1 MSRSSEYQSST
12 YSWHQ
17 SHDQATVLLL
27 VPYSTNE
34 GELHVIIEQNILVA
48 GVRGQAPLIKGRLY
62 GNIDKAGSMWQLE
75 PRSSGLSL
83 RDRTASTTS
92 TTSTRSSYA
101 LVSEPEISS
110 SFAAS
115 LASGPTSDTE
125 DFPVSSPGLSSPVSS
140 ADERAAG
147 FSTVARPRR
156 RKQNKSRTG
165 SPLQFAQSIA
175 SPLSSVESLHASGPG
190 RLLTLHLEKS
200 DSIIWPSLI
209 VGPVSESLSPCPPSP
224 LGLSSEAESA
234 FNMDP
239 TSLTLTALELFDIR
253 KDHDSAFGYFLRF
266 LTFYCRR
273 AWLQAH
279 LPSAT
284 MRLVSNYIPL
294 HSLSDP
300 LPAPSE
306 AVTDQGRIAYY
317 IQSLGGP
324 PGVAQLYL
332 EAGLLHLEG
341 AASMLLA
348 SSYSPLSSIRLPS
361 QSQYIADASEGGST
375 AAWKR
380 DREAARRYF
389 ETARVLCPTLEVPV
403 LPIEGESLDDD
414 DEATELGLRMPS
426 VDLRVSSEEDNQPRK
441 RHAQKEAPVSKEVVD
456 IPQRARRTDDLDG
469 AWYLYVPGLV
479 GAGTAILV
487 VGVIGALSFSSW
499 RRNHN

>member
-1 MSRSSEYQSST
+1 
-12 YSWHQ
+12 
-17 SHDQATVLLL
+17 
-27 VPYSTNE
+27 
-34 GELHVIIEQNILVA
+34 VIIEQDILVA
-48 GVRGQAPLIKGRLY
+48 GVHGQPPLIKGRLY
-62 GNIDKAGSMWQLE
+62 GNVDKSGSMWQLE

-83 RDRTASTTS
+83 RDRTTSTTS
-92 TTSTRSSYA
+92 TTSTRSSYT
-101 LVSEPEISS
+101 LISEPEISS

-125 DFPVSSPGLSSPVSS
+125 DFHISSPGLSSPVSS
-140 ADERAAG
+140 ADEHTG
-147 FSTVARPRR
+147 FATITRTRR
-156 RKQNKSRTG
+156 RKQHRSRTG
-165 SPLQFAQSIA
+165 SPLQFAHNIV
-175 SPLSSVESLHASGPG
+175 SPLSSIESLDSSGPG

-209 VGPVSESLSPCPPSP
+209 IGPVSEALSPCPPAFMGS
-224 LGLSSEAESA
+224 SSEAESP

-253 KDHDSAFGYFLRF
+253 KDHDKAFEYFA
-266 LTFYCRR
+266 R

-284 MRLVSNYIPL
+284 MRLVSHYVPL
-294 HSLSDP
+294 HSLPDP
-300 LPAPSE
+300 LPTSSE
-306 AVTDQGRIAYY
+306 DGTEQGRLTYY
-317 IQSLGGP
+317 IQALGGA
-324 PGVAQLYL
+324 PGLAQLYL

-341 AASMLLA
+341 AASMLLT
-348 SSYSPLSSIRLPS
+348 SSYSPLSSIRLPT
-361 QSQYIADASEGGST
+361 QSQYFPDSSEGGST

-389 ETARVLCPTLEVPV
+389 DRARALCPTLEVPA
-403 LPIEGESLDDD
+403 LPAEDEGSLDD

-426 VDLRVSSEEDNQPRK
+426 VDLRTSSEANQSR
-441 RHAQKEAPVSKEVVD
+441 RRTVAREGAHNKEVIAV
-456 IPQRARRTDDLDG
+456 PQRARRTDDLDS

-499 RRNHN
+499 RKNQT